1 MLDFMAEKLVEGF
14 TLMNKKDVFIR
25 PACLNDIVSITEIYN
40 EAVLNGVATFDTQE
54 KTVDDRIVWFSNR
67 RPIHPV
73 LVAQLNDEVIG
84 WASLNQWSDRS
95 AYDGTA
101 EVSIYIHHQF
111 RDKGVG
117 SILFKELI
125 DHATTLKLHYLL
137 SRITE
142 GNEKSIAL
150 HLKNGFSIVGV
161 MHEVGNKF
169 GRYLDVTIMEKII
182 K

>member
-1 MLDFMAEKLVEGF
+1 
-14 TLMNKKDVFIR
+14 MNKSDVLIR
-25 PACLNDIVSITEIYN
+25 LANIGDIGSITEIYN

-54 KTVDDRIVWFSNR
+54 KTVEDRIAWFNSR

-101 EVSIYIHHQF
+101 EVSIYMHHAY
-111 RDKGVG
+111 RDQGVG
-117 SILFKELI
+117 GILFKQLI
-125 DHATTLKLHYLL
+125 EQARTLNLHYLL

>member
-1 MLDFMAEKLVEGF
+1 
-14 TLMNKKDVFIR
+14 MNKSDVLIR
-25 PACLNDIVSITEIYN
+25 LANIGDIGSITEIYN

-54 KTVDDRIVWFSNR
+54 KTVEDRIAWFNSR

-101 EVSIYIHHQF
+101 EVSIYMHHAY
-111 RDKGVG
+111 RDQGVG
-117 SILFKELI
+117 GILFKELI
-125 DHATTLKLHYLL
+125 EQARTLNLHYLL